1 MLVRRSSN
9 CSIEK
14 LFLTLCLCASV
25 SLCFTKT
32 LFAQTPQLNLVPVLT
47 GLSQPVLLT
56 NAKDGSGRRF
66 IVEQPGRVLVLQPGS
81 DNPTLFLDITS
92 RVLYGGER
100 GLLGLAFH
108 PQFAQN
114 GRFYVNYTRQPDG
127 ATVVAEYQNGT
138 EQRILFTVAQ
148 PYENH
153 NGGMVEFGPDGY
165 LYIGMGDGGSGND
178 PQNRAQNLNE
188 LLGKMLRI
196 NVDVSDSQPEIF
208 AYGFRNPWRFSFD
221 HLTGQLYVGDVG
233 QSAREEIDIVT
244 QGGNY
249 GWRVWEG
256 TACTGLGPAPCTD
269 PGFSPPIADYANT
282 GGDGRCAII
291 GGYVY
296 RGTQASL
303 PYGAYV
309 YGDLCSGEIM
319 ILQDGVQTVLA
330 DTVLQITSFGEDE
343 AGEIYVLALDGSV
356 SHLTNP
362 DAVNAAQ
369 LDYSVSNDHVFMVST
384 AGNSSSV
391 TRGYARIRSD
401 ENQTVPSSL
410 AILDLRRNGA
420 LVSETSV
427 PTSPAI
433 TTGRLFV
440 QIGQLVNTGLAIVNP
455 NDIAASLEFYF
466 TDESGENVGGGSLT
480 IPAGQQIAA
489 FLTETPFNA
498 DSTLVGTF
506 TFMASAGLRATAF
519 RIVTNQRGDP
529 LITTVPVMQLRAAL
543 SGSSTTIAHF
553 AAGGGWSTEVMLV
566 NPSDGFITGNVQ
578 FIDSSDQTIQSRP
591 YTITPRSSTRI
602 LADTS
607 SGQVRTGFV
616 RVSSPAAATG
626 LISFTDGGV
635 TVTQT
640 VVPAMFESS
649 AFLMYAETGGAVRTG
664 IAIANPS
671 SSVVDVTLDFA
682 GAEAVLSIPGNSQKA
697 IFIDELSEFSNVSS
711 FRGALR
717 INATGFIAVAD
728 LRFRA
733 NQRGDFLMTNIAP
746 NEAGGSSPAETIC
759 PYFADGVGYTTQ
771 VVLFGGPASGTMY
784 FLDQS
789 GNPAFL
795 MIE

>member
-1 MLVRRSSN
+1 
-9 CSIEK
+9 
-14 LFLTLCLCASV
+14 V
-25 SLCFTKT
+25 SLCFSKA
-32 LFAQTPQLNLVPVLT
+32 LAAQSQQLNLVPLLT
-47 GLSQPVLLT
+47 GLSQPLLLT

-66 IVEQPGRVLVLQPGS
+66 IVEQPGRILVLQPGS

-92 RVLYGGER
+92 RVLFGGER

-196 NVDVSDSQPEIF
+196 NVDVPDSHPEIF

-221 HLTGQLYVGDVG
+221 HLTGELYVGDVG
-233 QSAREEIDIVT
+233 QSTREEIDIVT

-256 TACTGLGPAPCTD
+256 TSCTGLGPAPCTD
-269 PGFSPPIADYANT
+269 PGFIPPIADYANT
-282 GGDGRCAII
+282 GADGRCAII

-296 RGTQASL
+296 RGAQASL

-362 DAVNAAQ
+362 DAVNTAQ
-369 LDYSVSNDHVFMVST
+369 RYYSVSNDNAFVVST
-384 AGNSSSV
+384 AGNSSTV
-391 TRGYARIRSD
+391 TRGYARIRSH

-410 AILDLRRNGA
+410 AILDFRQNGV

-427 PTSPAI
+427 PASPALNS
-433 TTGRLFV
+433 GRMFV
-440 QIGQLVNTGLAIVNP
+440 EIGGLVNTGLAIVNP
-455 NDIAASLEFYF
+455 NDIAASVAFYF
-466 TDESGENVGGGSLT
+466 TDESGVNVGGGNITLA
-480 IPAGQQIAA
+480 AGQQIAA
-489 FLTETPFNA
+489 LLTEAPFNA
-498 DSTLVGTF
+498 SSMLVGTLTF
-506 TFMASAGLRATAF
+506 TASADITATAF

-529 LITTVPVMQLRAAL
+529 LITSVPVMLLRAAL
-543 SGSSTTIAHF
+543 PGSSTTIAHF
-553 AAGGGWSTEVMLV
+553 ADGGGWNTEVMLV
-566 NPSDGFITGNVQ
+566 NPSDEFITGSVQ
-578 FIDSSDQTIQSRP
+578 FIDSSGQTIRATQH
-591 YTITPRSSTRI
+591 TIAPRSSTRI
-602 LADTS
+602 LGNTS
-607 SGQVRTGFV
+607 SGEVRTGFV
-616 RVSSPAAATG
+616 RVSSSAAATG

-635 TVTQT
+635 TVTET
-640 VVPAMFESS
+640 VVPAMGENS
-649 AFLMYAETGGAVRTG
+649 AFLAYAETGPAVRTG

-671 SSVVDVTLDFA
+671 STVVDVTLEFA

-697 IFIDELSEFSNVSS
+697 IFIDELSEFANVSS
-711 FRGALR
+711 LRGALR
-717 INATGFIAVAD
+717 INATGSIAVAD
-728 LRFRA
+728 LRIRA

-746 NEAGGSSPAETIC
+746 NDAAGSSPAEVIC
-759 PYFADGVGYTTQ
+759 PYFADGAGYSTQ
-771 VVLFGGPASGTMY
+771 VVLFGATSSGTVY